1 MRMREFDNFIGTL
14 KKEFKSKDSFHFLT
28 PGKNNIIWP
37 SGYGIYTILKDTMTY
52 KNLIYVGLTGT
63 YKRNK
68 DGKIYLNKSTFK
80 NRSYRYYPYRFCE
93 SDKDK
98 KNRYTFRYSPKY
110 KDLHNQSINK
120 HKEDA
125 YNETISYDN
134 LGIAIFD
141 LSKLHT
147 YTPASLES
155 IILTN
160 YFREAG
166 DLPPANN
173 KL

>member
-1 MRMREFDNFIGTL
+1 MREFDNFIGTL
-14 KKEFKSKDSFHFLT
+14 KQEFKSKNSFHFLT
-28 PGKNNIIWP
+28 PGKNKIIWP
-37 SGYGIYTILKDTMTY
+37 DGYGIYTIWKNTMTY

-63 YKRNK
+63 FKRKK
-68 DGKIYLNKSTFK
+68 DGKISLNKSTFK
-80 NRSYRYYPYRFCE
+80 KRSFRYYPYRFCE

-98 KNRYTFRYSPKY
+98 KHLYSFRYRPKY
-110 KDLHNQSINK
+110 KDLYNQSINK
-120 HKEDA
+120 HQEDA
-125 YNETISYDN
+125 YNEAIIYED

-141 LSKLHT
+141 LSKSST

-160 YFREAG
+160 YFREEG

>member
-1 MRMREFDNFIGTL
+1 MRQFDNFISRL
-14 KKEFKSKDSFHFLT
+14 KQEFNSKESFYFFT

-37 SGYGIYTILKDTMTY
+37 DGYGIYTIWENTMTY

-63 YKRNK
+63 FKRNK
-68 DGKIYLNKSTFK
+68 DGKISLNKSTFK
-80 NRSYRYYPYRFCE
+80 NRSSRYSPYRFCE

-98 KNRYTFRYSPKY
+98 KYLHTFRWGPKY
-110 KDLHNQSINK
+110 KDLNNQSINK

-141 LSKLHT
+141 LSKLHN

-155 IILTN
+155 LILTN